1 MPHVPGHAPPPDG
14 HGSHAS
20 DDEQTSLGDLSP
32 TIIPGATSVGDGAEG
47 AGESEGPLAVG
58 QPFGPRYRINRVL
71 GVGGMGAVYEAWD
84 AELGVPVAVKVI
96 RPEITASDPQ
106 AAGEIERRFKRELLL
121 ARQVTHPNIIRI
133 HDLGDIDGIKYI
145 TMPFIEGADLATILK
160 REQTLPV
167 YRALRIARGTVAGL
181 VSAHEA
187 GVIHRDLKPANIM
200 VGPGDTPT
208 IMDFGIARSAGGPG
222 QGAAPGKLGVRPAD
236 LSRTAAL
243 AAGSTMAGAI
253 VGTVAYMAPE
263 QARGEEVDQRAD
275 IYAFGLILYDMLIGG
290 RRSERAVSAVAELQQ
305 RMLQAPPPPRS
316 IDPSIPEAVD
326 AIVRRCL
333 EPEAANRF
341 PSSRELQDAL
351 ARIDDHGKPLP
362 IVRRVSR
369 RSFAIAAVVVA
380 GLLGGTFYTARW
392 LSAPVVEPSP
402 VSVLIADLQN
412 DTNDAALTG
421 TLEPMLIR
429 ALEGAAFISAYDRN
443 RIRTGLGVAPPE
455 RLDETAARELA
466 VKQGVGVVVAGAVSR
481 RGNGFDVSL
490 RALHS
495 VTGDVITAAR
505 SRASSRE
512 ELLPTLLDL
521 TADVRQALG
530 DSESEANQLFAM
542 RSVSASSLEVIGHYA
557 AAVQA
562 QSNLRFEEARDS
574 YLRAVQLDPQFGLGY
589 QGLAVMSRNL
599 GRIED
604 AEKYIKEALRY
615 LDSMTDRERFGTRGF
630 YYRMIGD
637 NQQCAKEY
645 EELLARYPA
654 DTVGHAQ
661 RSVCLAAMKNMR
673 EAMSEAQQAVK
684 MLPNHVGYRTN
695 LALLT
700 NFAGEFEAA
709 EQEVRAIPQP
719 GAQAMVA
726 LAYSQLG
733 RGLIPEAM
741 ATYQQIASMGAIGA
755 SIASAGLA
763 DIAIYQGRYSDAIA
777 ILEKGAAADLAAKNV
792 NRAGIKFTSIGLV
805 HALRGANA
813 SAIAATD
820 QALVHSKTMQVRF
833 LAARV
838 YAEAGAID
846 KAKALAAS
854 LTAELPAGPQAH
866 GKVILG
872 EIALKEGD
880 AREAIRI
887 LNEANA
893 LVDTW
898 LGRYALGRAY
908 LEAGAYPQA
917 DSEFDRCIARRGEVL
932 SLMDEGAT
940 FGFFPPVYYYQ
951 GRVREA
957 LGTAAFTD
965 AYREYLRIRGA
976 STEDPLVAE
985 ARRRAGS

>member
-1 MPHVPGHAPPPDG
+1 
-14 HGSHAS
+14 
-20 DDEQTSLGDLSP
+20 
-32 TIIPGATSVGDGAEG
+32 
-47 AGESEGPLAVG
+47 
-58 QPFGPRYRINRVL
+58 
-71 GVGGMGAVYEAWD
+71 
-84 AELGVPVAVKVI
+84 
-96 RPEITASDPQ
+96 
-106 AAGEIERRFKRELLL
+106 
-121 ARQVTHPNIIRI
+121 
-133 HDLGDIDGIKYI
+133 
-145 TMPFIEGADLATILK
+145 
-160 REQTLPV
+160 
-167 YRALRIARGTVAGL
+167 
-181 VSAHEA
+181 
-187 GVIHRDLKPANIM
+187 
-200 VGPGDTPT
+200 
-208 IMDFGIARSAGGPG
+208 
-222 QGAAPGKLGVRPAD
+222 
-236 LSRTAAL
+236 
-243 AAGSTMAGAI
+243 
-253 VGTVAYMAPE
+253 
-263 QARGEEVDQRAD
+263 
-275 IYAFGLILYDMLIGG
+275 
-290 RRSERAVSAVAELQQ
+290 
-305 RMLQAPPPPRS
+305 
-316 IDPSIPEAVD
+316 
-326 AIVRRCL
+326 
-333 EPEAANRF
+333 
-341 PSSRELQDAL
+341 
-351 ARIDDHGKPLP
+351 
-362 IVRRVSR
+362 
-369 RSFAIAAVVVA
+369 
-380 GLLGGTFYTARW
+380 

-429 ALEGAAFISAYDRN
+429 ALEGAAFISAYDRY
-443 RIRTGLGVAPPE
+443 RIRTGLGVAAPE

-466 VKQGVGVVVAGAVSR
+466 IKQGVGIVVAGTVSR
-481 RGNGFDVSL
+481 RGNGFEVSL

-512 ELLPTLLDL
+512 ELLPTLMDL

-615 LDSMTDRERFGTRGF
+615 LDTMTDRERFGTRGF

-673 EAMSEAQQAVK
+673 EAMNEAQQAVK

-741 ATYQQIASMGAIGA
+741 ATYQQIAPMGAVGA

-777 ILEKGAAADLAAKNV
+777 ILEEGAAADVAAKNV
-792 NRAGIKFTSIGLV
+792 NRAGIKFTSIGFV

-838 YAEAGAID
+838 YVEAGALD

-866 GKVILG
+866 GKIILG

-887 LNEANA
+887 LGEANA

-940 FGFFPPVYYYQ
+940 FGHFPPVYYYQ

-976 STEDPLVAE
+976 SSEDPLVAE
-985 ARRRAGS
+985 ARRRAGN